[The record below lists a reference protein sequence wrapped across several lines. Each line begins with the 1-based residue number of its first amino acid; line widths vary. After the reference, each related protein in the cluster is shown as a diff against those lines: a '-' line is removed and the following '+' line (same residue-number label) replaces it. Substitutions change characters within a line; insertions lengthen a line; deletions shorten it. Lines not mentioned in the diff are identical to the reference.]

1 MYIIFLTSSLWILY
15 FGLELQWM
23 LLSIFFI
30 IGSSVFRGLLNYL
43 IINGILSIWLNIGIW
58 MSHSLFF
65 IIGCFG
71 KVGYF
76 PFFLVFA
83 YLLYVASYPFSIFDI
98 LNKWAYFSSF
108 LIILNISIFQGLDYW
123 LIIINFFIIIFFIK
137 FIISIKHLILISSY
151 LLFLILIILIF
162 IKEELFYSFILIF
175 YIFINIIILLYTF
188 YLSFTIRY
196 AAFYFKS
203 TTQHMDLNQFKR
215 SMLFLFDPCN
225 LKVYISISILTFY
238 NLFLITFSFLPFIL
252 FFIKFFLLIFL
263 FNQSISLV
271 LLSIVFIAFIYH
283 TFLSTSICHQ
293 RFVIMLI

>member
-123 LIIINFFIIIFFIK
+123 LIIINFFIISLINYNIIYPFFFIDL
-137 FIISIKHLILISSY
+137 SLSLILI
-151 LLFLILIILIF
+151 LLFL
-162 IKEELFYSFILIF
+162 S
-175 YIFINIIILLYTF
+175 
-188 YLSFTIRY
+188 
-196 AAFYFKS
+196 
-203 TTQHMDLNQFKR
+203 
-215 SMLFLFDPCN
+215 
-225 LKVYISISILTFY
+225 
-238 NLFLITFSFLPFIL
+238 
-252 FFIKFFLLIFL
+252 
-263 FNQSISLV
+263 
-271 LLSIVFIAFIYH
+271 LSIVFIIWWINYVE
-283 TFLSTSICHQ
+283 LY
-293 RFVIMLI
+293 